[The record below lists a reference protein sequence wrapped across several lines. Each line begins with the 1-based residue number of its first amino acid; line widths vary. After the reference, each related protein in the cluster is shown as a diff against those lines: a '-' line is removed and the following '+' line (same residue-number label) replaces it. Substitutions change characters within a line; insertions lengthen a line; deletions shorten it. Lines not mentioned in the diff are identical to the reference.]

1 MKYAEIG
8 WRGILYQTYEKF
20 VTSLEKE
27 KQINVDKIKTINSDD
42 PDVINKGM
50 FKGVHKKETKNF
62 ITAGMLSNQE
72 AFEME
77 SKIKQDY
84 LKGDNSI
91 KANLC
96 LDPPK
101 PKNIFEKIGEKIK
114 YTGEEYLDKFYN
126 FDNK

>member
-1 MKYAEIG
+1 
-8 WRGILYQTYEKF
+8 
-20 VTSLEKE
+20 
-27 KQINVDKIKTINSDD
+27 
-42 PDVINKGM
+42 
-50 FKGVHKKETKNF
+50 
-62 ITAGMLSNQE
+62 MLSNKE

-84 LKGDNSI
+84 LKGDYSI
-91 KANLC
+91 KANLY

-101 PKNIFEKIGEKIK
+101 QKNIFEKIGEKIK